1 MGPKIPDDLQVSE
14 GFQKGFPSKVRP
26 PRTLSLLSLQAKKLA
41 SNGYLPR
48 DGAPCLDHKDG
59 MPWQG
64 ALLMDNKPPTM
75 DVLDILRNHWLCY
88 SEKPY
93 GSIWY
98 SDKPYIYIYIYL
110 YMVFWETIWP
120 FFWNWHSP
128 LNPLTF
134 PWFHQHQQVRL
145 VKPADRFGRIWA
157 WWFPGEATQFILVGG
172 ETTPPKNM
180 SSSVGMMKFPT
191 EWKVIKF
198 MFQTTNQYNI
208 VTWTH

>member
-1 MGPKIPDDLQVSE
+1 MGHLYHGELLVITRGYLSAEICLFLKARGQNVHIACGGGTMGGRLPKSAEFLPEIFQKWGRRFRMIYKFQK

-98 SDKPYIYIYIYL
+98 SDKPYIYISIYGIL
-110 YMVFWETIWP
+110 RNHMTIFLELAFTIESIDIP
-120 FFWNWHSP
+120 MISP
-128 LNPLTF
+128 TPT
-134 PWFHQHQQVRL
+134 
-145 VKPADRFGRIWA
+145 G
-157 WWFPGEATQFILVGG
+157 ATGK
-172 ETTPPKNM
+172 T
-180 SSSVGMMKFPT
+180 SR
-191 EWKVIKF
+191 
-198 MFQTTNQYNI
+198 
-208 VTWTH
+208 